1 MKESLEMSEE
11 LKKDKVKNLDNLE
24 FVLSIIFIVI
34 GLSNLCIL
42 NVVIQS
48 DILFKIISMVSSAII
63 IIVGLCMQDY
73 IEKKKKK
80 YKY

>member
-24 FVLSIIFIVI
+24 FVLSIVFIVI

-63 IIVGLCMQDY
+63 IIVGLCVQDY
-73 IEKKKKK
+73 IEKKKKE
-80 YKY
+80 YK

>member
-1 MKESLEMSEE
+1 MT
-11 LKKDKVKNLDNLE
+11 DKVKNLDHLE
-24 FVLSIIFIVI
+24 FVLSIVFIAI
-34 GLSNLCIL
+34 GLSNSCIL

-63 IIVGLCMQDY
+63 IIVGLCVQDY

-80 YKY
+80 